1 MGLLGARVPQLL
13 WVQSQEDAG
22 GVWKGTMAAGPSV
35 SRYLRTALQTWK
47 KGPLVRPLSTCQA
60 PVAGNPSIRRLE
72 VLPGWA
78 WKWDVEPLRG
88 AQRKRGPP

>member
-72 VLPGWA
+72 VSTPCH
-78 WKWDVEPLRG
+78 PLGLALGEHQLCLRSC
-88 AQRKRGPP
+88 